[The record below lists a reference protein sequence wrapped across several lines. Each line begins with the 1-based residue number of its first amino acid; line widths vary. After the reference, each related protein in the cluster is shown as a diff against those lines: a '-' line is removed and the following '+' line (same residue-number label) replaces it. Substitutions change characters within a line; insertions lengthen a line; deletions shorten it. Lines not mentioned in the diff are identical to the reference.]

1 MSKRQP
7 INTVAGAT
15 AVAGAIG
22 RSINPPSHVPL
33 DGDDLLFWDEIIAE
47 KPVSEWTEH
56 DLAIAAHLAQA
67 MTDLVK
73 ARQSL
78 RATGGAVVKKEKEG
92 DGDPVLR
99 NNPWSQAIRD
109 ESARIVSLRT
119 TLQIHGRGKNGEKR
133 DVDRRRSLASDIES
147 GIVEARKSD
156 LMTRRH

>member
-33 DGDDLLFWDEIIAE
+33 DSDDLLFWDEIIAE
-47 KPVSEWTEH
+47 KPASEWTEH
-56 DLAIAAHLAQA
+56 DLAIAGHLAQA
-67 MTDLVK
+67 MADLVK

-78 RATGGAVVKKEKEG
+78 RATGGAVIQKG
-92 DGDPVLR
+92 DDDEVVLR

-133 DVDRRRSLASDIES
+133 DVDRRRSLALDIES